1 MRCHA
6 DRLQLQICWSY
17 QTILNVSC
25 PNAES
30 YEALS
35 TSLRKQTTMNEIQG
49 RIKKKGH
56 FLITKQFTKFESSIQ
71 VEYKTAFLAVSLDN
85 ILTKT
90 DLKYISVQTVAGS
103 LNWVEDIMYN
113 QF

>member
-1 MRCHA
+1 MRRSA

-35 TSLRKQTTMNEIQG
+35 TSLRKQTTMNEIQEW
-49 RIKKKGH
+49 IKKD
-56 FLITKQFTKFESSIQ
+56 
-71 VEYKTAFLAVSLDN
+71 KTTFPYHKAAHK
-85 ILTKT
+85 I
-90 DLKYISVQTVAGS
+90 
-103 LNWVEDIMYN
+103 
-113 QF
+113 